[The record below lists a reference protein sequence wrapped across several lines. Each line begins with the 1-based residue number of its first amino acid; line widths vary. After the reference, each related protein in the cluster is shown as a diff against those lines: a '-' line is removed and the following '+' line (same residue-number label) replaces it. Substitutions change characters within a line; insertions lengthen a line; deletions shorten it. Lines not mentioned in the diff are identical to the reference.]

1 MAAKAAYLIVR
12 MQKKIIGINASQ
24 SKKKNFGIRVEP
36 NTWVDSLEV
45 NHQSTKVE

>member
-1 MAAKAAYLIVR
+1 MHH
-12 MQKKIIGINASQ
+12 NT
-24 SKKKNFGIRVEP
+24 KKKKKLDYFVLHFGIRVEP